1 MLYDKKRVLIFN
13 NANSAEASFA
23 IKEKLAE
30 EKEVLPIIIG
40 QHELRGVI
48 QNFLAEKMFGDY
60 SPVRSWWR
68 RRKQQLTARHIDRK
82 EFREVKYNP
91 EILAHKK
98 MKNIFKRYNPELVVC
113 MCLKSIMPALAVRKL
128 TGAKTRVAVSIC
140 DYVLD
145 KRWVHP
151 EIDFYTVPNLSI
163 KGEIMQLGIPEEKIE
178 ICPIPVRKHYIDDCD
193 KAEANA
199 SLGLDPSLPT
209 VLLVATGSF
218 NLKMRQLVKYLKE
231 EKLKMNILVACGYD
245 RNLLKDI
252 QMLSNLNIIGR
263 NEGLDMNLAYSAA
276 DIVIARPRSVNI
288 AMAIAKNKLLIT
300 YDKVGQQEDRAA
312 QIASVEY
319 TVDCNSAE
327 EVLGTLRSYIDNKKA
342 YIDNIPEQ
350 KIPPREASEKVK
362 TLLLDLV
369 KRKKKEE

>member
-1 MLYDKKRVLIFN
+1 MVYEKKRVLIFN
-13 NANSAEASFA
+13 NAGSAEASFA

-40 QHELRGVI
+40 QLELRGVI
-48 QNFLAEKMFGDY
+48 QNILAEKIFGDY
-60 SPVRSWWR
+60 SSVRSWWR
-68 RRKQQLTARHIDRK
+68 RKKQQLTARHIDRK

-91 EILAHKK
+91 EVLSHKK
-98 MKNIFKRYNPELVVC
+98 MKNIFKRYNPEVVVC

-128 TGAKTRVAVSIC
+128 TDADTRVVVSIC

-145 KRWVHP
+145 RRWVHP
-151 EIDFYTVPNLSI
+151 DVDLYTVPNLSI
-163 KGEIMQLGIPEEKIE
+163 KGEITQMGIPEEKIV
-178 ICPIPVRKHYIDDCD
+178 ICPIPVRKHYVDNID
-193 KAEANA
+193 KAEANL
-199 SLGLDPSLPT
+199 SLGLDPALPT

-218 NLKMRQLVKYLKE
+218 NLKMRQLVKYLKN

-276 DIVIARPRSVNI
+276 DIIIARPLSANI

-300 YDKVGQQEDRAA
+300 YDKVGEQENRAA

-319 TVDCNSAE
+319 TVDCNSKE
-327 EVLGTLRSYIDNKKA
+327 EVLGTLKSYADNKKA

-350 KIPPREASEKVK
+350 KITPKEASEKIK
-362 TLLLDLV
+362 SLLLEQVRNKDG
-369 KRKKKEE
+369 EE